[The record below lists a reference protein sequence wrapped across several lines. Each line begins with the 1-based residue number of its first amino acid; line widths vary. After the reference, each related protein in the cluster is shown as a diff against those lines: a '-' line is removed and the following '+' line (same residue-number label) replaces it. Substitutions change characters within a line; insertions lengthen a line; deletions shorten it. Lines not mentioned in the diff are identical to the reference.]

1 MATRS
6 RDFVG
11 VAEGIKSHEISTKGR
26 IEQLKGRISEL
37 SSQKSSLNGRI
48 SYLESAIAAAYEDTD
63 EDGEPDYAL
72 IASLESQMAS
82 AENELSQ
89 VEQDLDT
96 TGGELAHSENELQG
110 VLENK
115 AQTLFEIQERAR
127 KTSSNMSLAGGMYG
141 AYAGVGSSL
150 QSSMQTSLS
159 ALSQAAGILGGSV
172 DSGASGGGSGG
183 GSGSSHGSG
192 TGGHTNSDLSSSP
205 LAAFSGGDAGSGM
218 SSSAP
223 SPSQFSSSQT
233 EHSTPGTLPNFH
245 SGQSTINAQKPL
257 NFNSDQQA
265 NSYAISGFNKTE
277 SNDSNGNSQHSF
289 SSEQQSSNIDASLKI
304 GISTQDNVA
313 HSSRISESF
322 ASDDGI
328 ESLFGI
334 RKDRANTQ
342 SSSDREHNTG
352 RSDLEKMRAWAEQYK
367 VSVPNSNHSANGN
380 NTTSSSATA
389 IGQLQRELARE
400 TGMEIDDGFAS
411 VILGSFIIRNSKRA
425 NVSNS
430 DSHNSLY
437 VQSERE
443 RNREF
448 KKQFE
453 VDFTPAAPKKL
464 KPSSGSGQES
474 KGQRQREIAHTT
486 GFEYDDGLLYALS
499 SISILRDNASGQIN
513 QGEDR
518 EPVHIRNQQLVGK
531 IDKSIAQNGWK
542 AKKERFT
549 LEEDLKAV
557 NPQFYDSNNN
567 ITSDDRWTRNCQRCV
582 VALEARF
589 RGADVK
595 AKARVLDG
603 TDTLPIMA
611 HPNGWLSV
619 FKNPSPHNC
628 KGTTGIDT
636 GINVVKEMQKY
647 GDGSRA
653 IVRIQRCDTIKIKS
667 SSGSINNYAIEVI
680 NGRTVVCDILSR
692 QEVDISSSFPKNDF
706 SDGVEIQRYR
716 NPYNPSIIDT
726 ILVTKTDGK
735 PVCTAQNNG
744 GHVFSAIQ
752 KEGKTVF
759 CDAQTGKIIEK
770 PENYFFLAKREETY
784 VVRTDN
790 LEFTERAKDCCQ

>member
-1 MATRS
+1 MAMRS

-26 IEQLKGRISEL
+26 IEQLKGRMSEL
-37 SSQKSSLNGRI
+37 SGQKSSLNGRI

-63 EDGEPDYAL
+63 EDGDPDYAL
-72 IASLESQMAS
+72 IASLESQMSS
-82 AENELSQ
+82 AETELSQ

-96 TGGELAHSENELQG
+96 TGSELAHSESELQG

-172 DSGASGGGSGG
+172 DSGVSGGSVGGSGG
-183 GSGSSHGSG
+183 SHGSG
-192 TGGHTNSDLSSSP
+192 NGGHTQNGLSTSP
-205 LAAFSGGDAGSGM
+205 LAAFSGSNSGSSM
-218 SSSAP
+218 SASAP
-223 SPSQFSSSQT
+223 SPSHFSSSQT
-233 EHSTPGTLPNFH
+233 EHSTPGTMPNYH
-245 SGQSTINAQKPL
+245 SGQTTINAQKPL
-257 NFNSDQQA
+257 NFESSQA
-265 NSYAISGFNKTE
+265 SNSYAISGFE
-277 SNDSNGNSQHSF
+277 DAPSGDSSSGSQHSF
-289 SSEQQSSNIDASLKI
+289 SSEQQSSGIETNLKS
-304 GISTQDNVA
+304 GATDEAGHST
-313 HSSRISESF
+313 RIAELFS
-322 ASDDGI
+322 SDDGI
-328 ESLFGI
+328 GSLFGI
-334 RKDRANTQ
+334 RKDKNNSQ
-342 SSSDREHNTG
+342 SSKESEQKTG

-367 VSVPNSNHSANGN
+367 VSVPSIKPSASGSA
-380 NTTSSSATA
+380 TSSSSTA
-389 IGQLQRELARE
+389 IGQLQRELAHE

-411 VILGSFIIRNSKRA
+411 VLLGSFIIRNSKRSNMSNA
-425 NVSNS
+425 NHQSS
-430 DSHNSLY
+430 PSIP
-437 VQSERE
+437 SERE

-453 VDFTPAAPKKL
+453 VGFTPVASQKT

-474 KGQRQREIAHTT
+474 KDQRQREIAHTT
-486 GFEYDDGLLYALS
+486 GFEHDDGLLNVLS
-499 SISILRDNASGQIN
+499 SISILRDNASGHTDS
-513 QGEDR
+513 GEST
-518 EPVHIRNQQLVGK
+518 ESVHIRNQQLVGK
-531 IDKSIAQNGWK
+531 IDKSIAQYGWK
-542 AKKERFT
+542 TKKERFT

-557 NPQFYDSNNN
+557 NPKFYDSNNN

-589 RGADVK
+589 RGADVE

-628 KGTTGIDT
+628 KGITGIDT
-636 GINVVKEMQKY
+636 GINAVKEMQKY

-653 IVRIQRCDTIKIKS
+653 IVRIQRCDTIKVKS
-667 SSGSINNYAIEVI
+667 SSGHPNNYAIEVI
-680 NGRTVVCDILSR
+680 NGRTLVCDILSR
-692 QEVDISSSFPKNDF
+692 QEVDISSSFPQNDF
-706 SDGVEIQRYR
+706 SEGVEIQRYR
-716 NPYNPSIIDT
+716 NPYNPSVIDT
-726 ILVTKTDGK
+726 ILVTKKDGK
-735 PVCTAQNNG
+735 PVCTAQNHG

-752 KEGKTVF
+752 KDGKTIF

-790 LEFTERAKDCCQ
+790 LEFTDRAKDCCQ

>member
-1 MATRS
+1 MRS

-26 IEQLKGRISEL
+26 IEQLKGRMSEL
-37 SSQKSSLNGRI
+37 SGQKSSLNGRI

-63 EDGEPDYAL
+63 EDGDPDYAL
-72 IASLESQMAS
+72 IASLESQMSS
-82 AENELSQ
+82 AETALSQ

-96 TGGELAHSENELQG
+96 TGGELAHSESELQG

-159 ALSQAAGILGGSV
+159 ALSQAAGLLGGSV
-172 DSGASGGGSGG
+172 DSGVSGGSVGGSGG
-183 GSGSSHGSG
+183 SHGSG
-192 TGGHTNSDLSSSP
+192 NGGHTQNGLSTSP
-205 LAAFSGGDAGSGM
+205 LAAFSGSNSESGM
-218 SSSAP
+218 SASNP

-233 EHSTPGTLPNFH
+233 ERSTPGTMPNFH

-257 NFNSDQQA
+257 NFESSQASNSF
-265 NSYAISGFNKTE
+265 AISGFEDTQ
-277 SNDSNGNSQHSF
+277 SGDSSSSQHSF
-289 SSEQQSSNIDASLKI
+289 SSEQQSSGIDTNLKS
-304 GISTQDNVA
+304 GTTDEAGHST
-313 HSSRISESF
+313 RITESF
-322 ASDDGI
+322 TSDDGI
-328 ESLFGI
+328 GSLFGI
-334 RKDRANTQ
+334 RKDKRSSQ
-342 SSSDREHNTG
+342 SSNESEQKTG

-367 VSVPNSNHSANGN
+367 VSVPNIKPSTSGSTAS
-380 NTTSSSATA
+380 SSSAA
-389 IGQLQRELARE
+389 IGQLQRDLAHE

-411 VILGSFIIRNSKRA
+411 VLLGSFIIRNSKR
-425 NVSNS
+425 SNTS
-430 DSHNSLY
+430 NADHQNSPTIP
-437 VQSERE
+437 SERE

-448 KKQFE
+448 KRQFE
-453 VDFTPAAPKKL
+453 VGFTPVASQKPK
-464 KPSSGSGQES
+464 SSTGSGQES
-474 KGQRQREIAHTT
+474 KDQRQREIAHTT
-486 GFEYDDGLLYALS
+486 GLEYDDGLFNALS
-499 SISILRDNASGQIN
+499 SISVLRDNASGHTN
-513 QGEDR
+513 SDKSTES
-518 EPVHIRNQQLVGK
+518 VHIRNQQLIGI
-531 IDKSIAQNGWK
+531 IDKSIDQYGWK

-628 KGTTGIDT
+628 KGVTGIDT

-653 IVRIQRCDTIKIKS
+653 IVRIQRCETIKVKS
-667 SSGSINNYAIEVI
+667 SSGHTVNYAIENI

-692 QEVDISSSFPKNDF
+692 QEVDISSNYPQNDF
-706 SDGVEIQRYR
+706 SEGVEIQRYR
-716 NPYNPSIIDT
+716 NPYNPSVIDT
-726 ILVTKTDGK
+726 ILVTKKDGK
-735 PVCTAQNNG
+735 PVCTAQNHG

-752 KEGKTVF
+752 KEGKTIF

-790 LEFTERAKDCCQ
+790 LGFTERAKDCCH